1 MAGLLS
7 GLMIYPKKDDPKR
20 AASWFD
26 DEDPYEVHN
35 NYHDNNDPLCDVLSL
50 SPHRSMPHD
59 TNFSDGSNSTSPL
72 ASKLLD

>member
-7 GLMIYPKKDDPKR
+7 GLMIYPNKDDPKR

-35 NYHDNNDPLCDVLSL
+35 NYHENNDPLCDVLFL
-50 SPHRSMPHD
+50 SPH
-59 TNFSDGSNSTSPL
+59 
-72 ASKLLD
+72 